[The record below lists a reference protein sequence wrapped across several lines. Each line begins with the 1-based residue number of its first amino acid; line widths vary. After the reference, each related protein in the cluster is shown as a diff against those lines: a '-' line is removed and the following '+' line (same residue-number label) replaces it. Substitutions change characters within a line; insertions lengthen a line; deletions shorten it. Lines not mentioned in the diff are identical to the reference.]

1 MKTTSFLV
9 HHHTKR
15 NVVVL
20 SECLNIN
27 FIQYSEFNSVKLP
40 SQLIVYLFVF
50 TDLYT
55 NCSLLMYYTLP
66 NASVLQWPYCSQLCT
81 YCNFNKY
88 VRCVQLQIVSALQCI
103 NLLDDTRTQ

>member
-9 HHHTKR
+9 HHRTKR

-55 NCSLLMYYTLP
+55 KLFLANVLYSSKCFCIAVALLFTAMYI
-66 NASVLQWPYCSQLCT
+66 LQL
-81 YCNFNKY
+81 
-88 VRCVQLQIVSALQCI
+88 
-103 NLLDDTRTQ
+103 